1 MSSEQPSTEEI
12 KTSEESAETQA
23 SSEQQQPAENQP
35 AEQQETE
42 SASAE
47 QAPAETVAETPAPAE
62 AAPAESEPAA
72 QPEEAAKPERKVQLN
87 PTVDPT
93 QFKAI
98 PAAGAAPAAP
108 PKKEEADET
117 EDAVEVTQEQLQEAA
132 MMQIAEAAT
141 PVDIPDDVEDLGD
154 DLEAE
159 LAAALSGQ
167 GAQELPKSLS
177 EEEAAADAA
186 AETPATPQA
195 TGTPEE
201 GLSEG
206 DRLKGTVESINND
219 DVFIDLGS
227 RALGTPGIVPLR
239 QFGDKTPEIGQ
250 EVEVKV
256 TAIKEAEGLIQ
267 LSLPRG
273 HHKPAGDWDAVAVGQ
288 VVECVVNKSNKGG
301 LEVNV
306 GSLRGFLPASQ
317 ADLYFV
323 GDLEPFVGQ
332 KLTVQITEVN
342 PKKRNLVVSRRKY
355 LESEREEIQKELW
368 EKLAVGQELTGTVK
382 NIKDYGAFVDLG
394 GIDGFLH
401 IGEISWNRIKH
412 PKDALSEQ
420 QKVNV
425 KILKIDREKNRI
437 SLGMKQLLQD
447 PWQLA
452 EDRYATGSTVSGKV
466 TRTTD
471 FGAFVELEPGLEGL
485 VHISELDHRRVK
497 RVTEVLTTGQETT
510 AKVLEVDPNR
520 KRISLSLKALID
532 KPDAPAE
539 VEEESQPAYE
549 RKRKGPLLGGNAD
562 DSSSGSGGGL
572 FGNPDD
578 YK

>member
-12 KTSEESAETQA
+12 KNSAESAEA
-23 SSEQQQPAENQP
+23 
-35 AEQQETE
+35 
-42 SASAE
+42 
-47 QAPAETVAETPAPAE
+47 QAPAEQEQTAENPATEAPETAPATEAVSETPAPAE
-62 AAPAESEPAA
+62 NSNSEEKPAETAAPEP
-72 QPEEAAKPERKVQLN
+72 AKPERKVQLN
-87 PTVDPT
+87 PKVDPN
-93 QFKAI
+93 QFKAV
-98 PAAGAAPAAP
+98 PSAGATPAVP
-108 PKKEEADET
+108 PRKSDDESAESQEPSQEE
-117 EDAVEVTQEQLQEAA
+117 LQEAA
-132 MMQIAEAAT
+132 MLQIAESAK
-141 PVDIPDDVEDLGD
+141 PVDIPDDVEELGD

-167 GAQELPKSLS
+167 GAKELPKTISD
-177 EEEAAADAA
+177 EEAAAEAA
-186 AETPATPQA
+186 AESEGTSATPATPA
-195 TGTPEE
+195 EE
-201 GLSEG
+201 GLAEG
-206 DRLKGTVESINND
+206 DRLKGIVESINND
-219 DVFIDLGS
+219 DVFIDLGT

-239 QFGDKTPEIGQ
+239 QFGDKTPEVGQ

-256 TAIKEAEGLIQ
+256 TAVKESEGLIQ

-420 QKVNV
+420 QQINV
-425 KILKIDREKNRI
+425 KILKLDKEKSRI
-437 SLGMKQLLQD
+437 SLGMKQLQQD

-466 TRTTD
+466 TRTAD
-471 FGAFVELEPGLEGL
+471 FGAFIELEPGLEGL

-497 RVTEVLTTGQETT
+497 RVTEVLTTGQETS
-510 AKVLEVDPNR
+510 AKVLEVDPKR

-532 KPDAPAE
+532 KPEAPAE
-539 VEEESQPAYE
+539 PEAPEQPAYE

-562 DSSSGSGGGL
+562 DTSAGGGL
-572 FGNPDD
+572 FGNPND

>member
-12 KTSEESAETQA
+12 KTSEASAENQA

-35 AEQQETE
+35 AEQKETE
-42 SASAE
+42 TASAE
-47 QAPAETVAETPAPAE
+47 QAPATA
-62 AAPAESEPAA
+62 EPAA
-72 QPEEAAKPERKVQLN
+72 AESEAAKPERKVQLN
-87 PTVDPT
+87 PKVDPA

-98 PAAGAAPAAP
+98 PSAGATPTAPA
-108 PKKEEADET
+108 KKEEGE
-117 EDAVEVTQEQLQEAA
+117 EEVEVTQEQLQEAA
-132 MMQIAEAAT
+132 MMQIAESAK
-141 PVDIPDDVEDLGD
+141 PVDIPDDVDEIGD

-167 GAQELPKSLS
+167 GAQELPKSFS

-186 AETPATPQA
+186 AEKTAT
-195 TGTPEE
+195 TSGSSEE
-201 GLSEG
+201 GLAEG
-206 DRLKGTVESINND
+206 DRLKGIVESVNND

-239 QFGDKTPEIGQ
+239 QFGEKTPEIGQ

-256 TAIKEAEGLIQ
+256 TAVKESEGLIQ

-355 LESEREEIQKELW
+355 LEAEREEIQKELW

-412 PKDALSEQ
+412 PKDALSEM
-420 QKVNV
+420 QKINV
-425 KILKIDREKNRI
+425 KILKLDKEKNRI

-452 EDRYATGSTVSGKV
+452 EDRYATGSTVTGKV

-485 VHISELDHRRVK
+485 VHISELEHRRVK
-497 RVTEVLTTGQETT
+497 RVTEVLTTGQETS

-520 KRISLSLKALID
+520 KRISLSLKALTE
-532 KPDAPAE
+532 KPEDTQ
-539 VEEESQPAYE
+539 EEASQPAYE

-562 DSSSGSGGGL
+562 DNSAGSGGGGL

>member
-12 KTSEESAETQA
+12 KTSEASAEIQA
-23 SSEQQQPAENQP
+23 SSEQQQPAESQP

-47 QAPAETVAETPAPAE
+47 QAPAPA
-62 AAPAESEPAA
+62 EPAA
-72 QPEEAAKPERKVQLN
+72 AESEAAKPERKVQLN
-87 PTVDPT
+87 PKVDPA

-98 PAAGAAPAAP
+98 PSPGATPTAPV
-108 PKKEEADET
+108 KKEDAEGDTEAE
-117 EDAVEVTQEQLQEAA
+117 VEVTQEQLQEAA
-132 MMQIAEAAT
+132 MMQIAESAK
-141 PVDIPDDVEDLGD
+141 PVDIPDDVDDLGD

-167 GAQELPKSLS
+167 GAQELPKSYS

-186 AETPATPQA
+186 AEKPAT
-195 TGTPEE
+195 TSGSSEE
-201 GLSEG
+201 GLAEG
-206 DRLKGTVESINND
+206 DRLKGIVESINND

-256 TAIKEAEGLIQ
+256 TAVKEAEGLIQ

-368 EKLAVGQELTGTVK
+368 EKLAIGQELTGTVK

-412 PKDALSEQ
+412 PKDALSEM
-420 QKVNV
+420 QKINV
-425 KILKIDREKNRI
+425 KILKIDKEKNRI
-437 SLGMKQLLQD
+437 SLGMKQLQQD

-452 EDRYATGSTVSGKV
+452 EDRYATGSTVTGKV
-466 TRTTD
+466 TRTAD
-471 FGAFVELEPGLEGL
+471 FGAFIELEPGLEGL

-497 RVTEVLTTGQETT
+497 RVTEVLTTGQETS

-520 KRISLSLKALID
+520 KRISLSLKALTE
-532 KPDAPAE
+532 KPEDAVDVQAE
-539 VEEESQPAYE
+539 ASQPAYE

-562 DSSSGSGGGL
+562 DTNPGSGGGGL